1 MYGVTMY
8 YLSKLALELPL
19 YFVLPLL
26 ELILTFWG
34 IGYRHGSFGKMFLV
48 ELMMV

>member
-1 MYGVTMY
+1 MYGVVIF

-19 YFVLPLL
+19 YFVMPLF

-48 ELMMV
+48 ELLMV